1 MNVSLKSAITALA
14 GIASAAVI
22 AVGALG
28 ANINGAGA
36 SFPYP
41 IYAKWAGAYQGVS
54 GVGLNYQSIGSG
66 GGIAQIKAKT
76 VTFGATDAPLKK
88 AELDKFGLAQFPTVI
103 GGVVPVVN
111 VPGIAAGQLVLNGK
125 VLADIFQG
133 KIGRWNDPAIKA
145 LNPGLNLPSQA
156 IAVVHRADASGTS
169 FVFTTYL
176 SRVSEDWKNGVGANT
191 AVDWPVGVGAKG
203 NEGVAGNVAQTGG
216 SIGYVEYAY
225 AKQNHLKHVRMI
237 NKDGKTVAPSAD
249 TFKAAAANADWAG
262 AASQGFYIILV
273 DQSGATAWPI
283 TATTYILVYK
293 QPADPA
299 ATADALK
306 FFKWAYANGDNM
318 ALSLDYV
325 PLPQNAVQAI
335 EASWKQ
341 IQGSGM

>member
-1 MNVSLKSAITALA
+1 MNVSLKSATKVVAAL
-14 GIASAAVI
+14 ASAAVV
-22 AVGALG
+22 AVGALA

-76 VTFGATDAPLKK
+76 VTFGASDMPLKL
-88 AELDKFGLAQFPTVI
+88 AELNKAGLAQFPTVI

-111 VPGIAAGQLVLNGK
+111 VSGVSAGQLVLDGK
-125 VLADIFQG
+125 TLSDIFMG
-133 KIGRWNDPAIKA
+133 KISRWNDPAIKA
-145 LNPGLNLPSQA
+145 LNPGVNLPGQA
-156 IAVVHRADASGTS
+156 ISVVHRADASGTT
-169 FVFTTYL
+169 FVFSTYL
-176 SRVSEDWKNGVGANT
+176 SRVSKDWADSVGAAT

-203 NEGVAGNVAQTGG
+203 NEGVAGNVAQTSG
-216 SIGYVEYAY
+216 SIGYVEFAY
-225 AKQNHLKHVRMI
+225 AKQNHLKHARMI
-237 NKDGKTVAPSAD
+237 NKDGKTVVPSAD
-249 TFKAAAANADWAG
+249 TFRAAASGADWAG
-262 AASQGFYIILV
+262 ASKNGFYIILV
-273 DQSGATAWPI
+273 DQPGASSWPI

-299 ATADALK
+299 ATAEVLK
-306 FFKWAYANGDNM
+306 FFKWSYANGGNM

-325 PLPQNAVQAI
+325 PLPANAVQEI
-335 EASWKQ
+335 EQSWKQ

>member
-1 MNVSLKSAITALA
+1 MNLSLKSVITAVA

-22 AVGALG
+22 TTAALA

-76 VTFGATDAPLKK
+76 VTFGATDAPLKL
-88 AELDKFGLAQFPTVI
+88 AELNKSGLAQFPTVI

-111 VPGIAAGQLVLNGK
+111 VPGVGPGQLVLSGR

-133 KIGRWNDPAIKA
+133 KISRWDDPAIKA
-145 LNPGLNLPSQA
+145 LNPGVKLPGRA
-156 IAVVHRADASGTS
+156 ISVVHRADASGTS

-176 SRVSEDWKNGVGANT
+176 SRVSEDWRSGVGAAT
-191 AVDWPVGVGAKG
+191 AVDWPVGIGAKG

-216 SIGYVEYAY
+216 SIGYVEFAY
-225 AKQNHLKHVRMI
+225 AKQNHLKYTRMI
-237 NKDGKTVAPSAD
+237 NKDGKAVVPSAD
-249 TFKAAAANADWAG
+249 TFKAAAAGADWAG
-262 AASQGFYIILV
+262 AAGQGFYIILV
-273 DQSGATAWPI
+273 DQPGATAWPI

-293 QPADPA
+293 QPSDPK
-299 ATADALK
+299 ATSEVLK
-306 FFKWAYANGDNM
+306 FFKWSYERGGNA

-325 PLPQNAVQAI
+325 PLPEVAVKAI
-335 EASWKQ
+335 ENSWKQ
-341 IQGSGM
+341 IQGSGQ

>member
-1 MNVSLKSAITALA
+1 MNVSLKTVLTAVA
-14 GIASAAVI
+14 AAAVI
-22 AVGALG
+22 ATSALAG
-28 ANINGAGA
+28 NINGAGA

-54 GVGLNYQSIGSG
+54 GVGLNYNSIGSG

-76 VTFGATDAPLKK
+76 VTFGATDAPLKV
-88 AELDKFGLAQFPTVI
+88 AELNKFGLAQFPTVI

-111 VPGIAAGQLVLNGK
+111 VPGVAAGQLVLSGK

-133 KIGRWNDPAIKA
+133 KIARWDDPAIKA
-145 LNPGLNLPSQA
+145 INPGVNLPSKA
-156 IAVVHRADASGTS
+156 ISVVHRADASGTS

-176 SRVSEDWKNGVGANT
+176 SRVSAEWKDQVGAAT
-191 AVDWPVGVGAKG
+191 AVDWPVGIGAKG

-216 SIGYVEYAY
+216 SIGYVEFAY
-225 AKQNHLKHVRMI
+225 AKQNHLKHARMI
-237 NKDGKTVAPSAD
+237 NKDGKTIVPSAD

-273 DQSGATAWPI
+273 DQPGANAWPI

-293 QPADPA
+293 QPSDA
-299 ATADALK
+299 AGTIETLK
-306 FFKWAYANGDNM
+306 FFKWAYANGDAA
-318 ALSLDYV
+318 ALGLDYV
-325 PLPQNAVQAI
+325 PLPPVAVQAI

-341 IQGSGM
+341 IQGWK

>member
-1 MNVSLKSAITALA
+1 MNVSLKSVITAVA

-22 AVGALG
+22 ATSAMAGS
-28 ANINGAGA
+28 INGAGA

-76 VTFGATDAPLKK
+76 VTFGATDAPLKI
-88 AELDKFGLAQFPTVI
+88 AELNKFGLAQFPTVI

-111 VPGIAAGQLVLNGK
+111 VPGLTPGQLVLSGK

-133 KIGRWNDPAIKA
+133 KIGRWDDAAIKA
-145 LNPGLNLPSQA
+145 LNPGVNLPSKA
-156 IAVVHRADASGTS
+156 ISVVHRADASGTS

-176 SRVSEDWKNGVGANT
+176 SRVSAEWKDQVGAAT
-191 AVDWPVGVGAKG
+191 AVDWPVGIGAKG
-203 NEGVAGNVAQTGG
+203 NEGVAGNVAQTSG
-216 SIGYVEYAY
+216 SIGYVEFAY
-225 AKQNHLKHVRMI
+225 AKQNHLKHVSMI
-237 NKDGKTVAPSAD
+237 NKDGKKVAPSAD
-249 TFKAAAANADWAG
+249 TFKAAAAGADWA
-262 AASQGFYIILV
+262 AAANQGFYIILV
-273 DQSGATAWPI
+273 DQPGATAWPI

-299 ATADALK
+299 NTIETLK
-306 FFKWAYANGDNM
+306 FFKWSYANGDNM

-325 PLPQNAVQAI
+325 PLPPVAIQAI

-341 IQGSGM
+341 IQGWK